1 MNELGEMFSYSF
13 VVRALLVGVLVSLI
27 AALVGTPLVLR
38 KKSMI
43 GDGLSHTAFAA
54 VAMGVV
60 FGLAPLAFA
69 LPVVIIASFLVLRI
83 SKTKKVDGDAL
94 IAVLSV
100 ASLAIGTIAI
110 SVSPG
115 VNIDLNS
122 YLFGSILSVG
132 WSEVWLSLAVAVG
145 VVIFYVVSYHKI
157 FAITFDAEFAEAIGI
172 KTKLYD
178 GIFAAICSVVVVL
191 GMKLLGALLISG
203 LIVFPTLIAM
213 QIKKSFRGVV
223 ITAAVVSVLNFVFG
237 LVISYF
243 AVLPT
248 GATVVAMNLVGLVIA
263 FLLRKLFG
271 GYLSHSSY

>member
-1 MNELGEMFSYSF
+1 MSELVEMFSYSF
-13 VVRALLVGVLVSLI
+13 VVRALVVGVLVSLV
-27 AALVGTPLVLR
+27 AALIGAPLVLR

-54 VAMGVV
+54 VAIGVV
-60 FGLAPLAFA
+60 FGMAPLAFA
-69 LPVVIIASFLVLRI
+69 LPVVIVASFLVLRI
-83 SKTKKVDGDAL
+83 SKARKMDGDAL

-110 SVSPG
+110 SVSQG

-145 VVIFYVVSYHKI
+145 VVIFYIISFHKI

-172 KTKLYD
+172 KTGLYD
-178 GIFAAICSVVVVL
+178 GVFAAICSVVVVL

-203 LIVFPTLIAM
+203 LIIFPTLIAM

-223 ITAAVVSVLNFVFG
+223 ITAAVVAVVNFVLG

-248 GATVVAMNLVGLVIA
+248 GATVVAVNLVGLFIA
-263 FLLRKLFG
+263 FLWRKLKNKD
-271 GYLSHSSY
+271 

>member
-1 MNELGEMFSYSF
+1 MNELIEMFSYSF
-13 VVRALLVGVLVSLI
+13 VVRALLVGMLVSLI

-172 KTKLYD
+172 KIKMYD

-203 LIVFPTLIAM
+203 LIVFPSLIAM

-223 ITAAVVSVLNFVFG
+223 ITAAVVSVLNFVLG

-248 GATVVAMNLVGLVIA
+248 GATVVAINLVGLVIA

-271 GYLSHSSY
+271 GHLFRSSY